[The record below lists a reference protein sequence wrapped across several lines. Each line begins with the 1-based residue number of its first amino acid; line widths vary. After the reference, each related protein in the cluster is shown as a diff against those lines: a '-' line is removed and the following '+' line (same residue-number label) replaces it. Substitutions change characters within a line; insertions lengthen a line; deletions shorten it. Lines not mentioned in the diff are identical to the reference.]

1 MQLRM
6 IYGMI
11 ILMKRV
17 TVTLP
22 EELVDE
28 IDRWEPNRSRFVLEA
43 SKRELEARRRDR
55 LRRSLEAPHPDAW
68 QVAEEGLVE
77 WGAGRGV
84 EDGDLL
90 DPTAG
95 CSVQWQPGEGW
106 HEVVE

>member
-1 MQLRM
+1 
-6 IYGMI
+6 
-11 ILMKRV
+11 MKRV

-43 SKRELEARRRDR
+43 SRRELDARRRDR
-55 LRRSLEAPHPDAW
+55 LRRSLEAPHADAW

-77 WGAGRGV
+77 WGAGAGG

-95 CSVQWQPGEGW
+95 RTLRWELGEGC
-106 HEVVE
+106 EVPE